1 MSTEKRLAVFC
12 RYGEKGASSRVRF
25 FRYRP
30 FFERAGITPLYHSF
44 FDDTYLQQLY
54 SGRGRSVTA
63 LPRGFFRRMRE
74 LRQTPPDT
82 PLLIEYELFPLLW
95 GWSELLFLKN
105 RKFFLNFDDP
115 VWEKYAKIPTLK
127 DKYDILVSR
136 AAGVIVANDLLFER
150 FQKLNPRIIK
160 IPTAID
166 LDRYTAAA
174 SGEKFKKFTL
184 VWIGTPATF
193 HYLSLLQNVL
203 KKMAEHCDFELLIIG
218 KKSWGPLPGVPGYS
232 VEWSEDTEA
241 ELLSKAHIGIMPL
254 PEESFARGKSAYKL
268 IQYGGAGIPA
278 LASAIGENCQIIE
291 NGKNGFLCRTS
302 EEWTQKLLSLFHDK
316 NLREQMG
323 KAGFQKAQE
332 WSLAANAPKLIDFIF
347 PGEGSVL

>member
-160 IPTAID
+160 IPTAIR
-166 LDRYTAAA
+166 LAC
-174 SGEKFKKFTL
+174 GGF
-184 VWIGTPATF
+184 
-193 HYLSLLQNVL
+193 SL
-203 KKMAEHCDFELLIIG
+203 
-218 KKSWGPLPGVPGYS
+218 
-232 VEWSEDTEA
+232 
-241 ELLSKAHIGIMPL
+241 
-254 PEESFARGKSAYKL
+254 
-268 IQYGGAGIPA
+268 
-278 LASAIGENCQIIE
+278 
-291 NGKNGFLCRTS
+291 
-302 EEWTQKLLSLFHDK
+302 
-316 NLREQMG
+316 
-323 KAGFQKAQE
+323 
-332 WSLAANAPKLIDFIF
+332 
-347 PGEGSVL
+347 

>member
-1 MSTEKRLAVFC
+1 M
-12 RYGEKGASSRVRF
+12 
-25 FRYRP
+25 
-30 FFERAGITPLYHSF
+30 
-44 FDDTYLQQLY
+44 
-54 SGRGRSVTA
+54 
-63 LPRGFFRRMRE
+63 
-74 LRQTPPDT
+74 
-82 PLLIEYELFPLLW
+82 
-95 GWSELLFLKN
+95 
-105 RKFFLNFDDP
+105 
-115 VWEKYAKIPTLK
+115 
-127 DKYDILVSR
+127 
-136 AAGVIVANDLLFER
+136 IVANDLLFER

-241 ELLSKAHIGIMPL
+241 ELLCKAHLGIMPL

-278 LASAIGENCQIIE
+278 LASAVGENCRIIE
-291 NGKNGFLCRTS
+291 DGKNGFLCRNA
-302 EEWTQKLLSLFHDK
+302 EEWIQKFQLLFQDESLRK
-316 NLREQMG
+316 AMG